1 MHWIDPIRKVT
12 AGKVGGAERGQSQL
26 GSSDQRILTQLI
38 KWTDTLEK
46 SIPNPFI
53 IAPWCIR
60 RWFIDLR
67 LYTDVH
73 AINQIDWLG
82 TILVTQPSQYII
94 TDTTLATYNMCKRV
108 SQTPH
113 LSDIL
118 GIKVVWGMSG
128 SLTCLEVRYSPVISF
143 QDISQIKTCLNCK
156 PWSFNSS
163 ICCCWRRRFFSDPF
177 KVASL
182 LMDCLVGKKTLVG
195 HELRD
200 SKENVKRHS

>member
-1 MHWIDPIRKVT
+1 MPSPDSYSGFYWEAVIYIR
-12 AGKVGGAERGQSQL
+12 
-26 GSSDQRILTQLI
+26 D
-38 KWTDTLEK
+38 
-46 SIPNPFI
+46 
-53 IAPWCIR
+53 
-60 RWFIDLR
+60 
-67 LYTDVH
+67 
-73 AINQIDWLG
+73 
-82 TILVTQPSQYII
+82 QYIRI
-94 TDTTLATYNMCKRV
+94 FEYIRHTLICIHSSYIRLARRQKKNRR
-108 SQTPH
+108 SHTPH

-128 SLTCLEVRYSPVISF
+128 SLTCLEVGYSPVISF